1 LISDYLDIEYW
12 LFNIGYSLLNIGLF
26 EFNLKSNIYYLISHK
41 MKKPDYHI
49 LICNSYR
56 VAGDAKGYCNK
67 NGGAEFIQYV
77 TEECADR
84 GIDAA
89 VSSTACLN
97 VCSQGPV
104 MVIQPNNFWYGAIT
118 TEKIDEIL
126 DALEEGNAVEEYLIS
141 E

>member
-1 LISDYLDIEYW
+1 MSLNAEPSAPEKRPAAKN
-12 LFNIGYSLLNIGLF
+12 FNVYYP
-26 EFNLKSNIYYLISHK
+26 KIYNLISHT
-41 MKKPDYHI
+41 MKKPEYHI

-56 VAGDAKGYCNK
+56 VAGDAKGFCNK

-118 TEKIDEIL
+118 TDKIDEIL

>member
-1 LISDYLDIEYW
+1 
-12 LFNIGYSLLNIGLF
+12 
-26 EFNLKSNIYYLISHK
+26 

-56 VAGDAKGYCNK
+56 VAGDAQGACNK
-67 NGGAEFIQYV
+67 KGASDFLQYIS
-77 TEECADR
+77 EECADR
-84 GIDAA
+84 GLDVA

-104 MVIQPNNFWYGAIT
+104 MVVHPKNEWYGAVDSEET
-118 TEKIDEIL
+118 IDEIL
-126 DALEEGNAVEEYLIS
+126 DALENGETCEKYLIS